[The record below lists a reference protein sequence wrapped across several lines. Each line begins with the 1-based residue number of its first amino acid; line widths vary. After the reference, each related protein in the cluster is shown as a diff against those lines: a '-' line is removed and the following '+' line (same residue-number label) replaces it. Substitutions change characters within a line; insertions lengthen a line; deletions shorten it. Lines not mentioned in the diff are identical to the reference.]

1 VIDALLPSEF
11 SELEPFA
18 AKWCLATE
26 QERYMERLSSS
37 MTEMQALYDAVTA
50 RAEEA
55 MVYCDKF
62 PLDEMPDDALN
73 LLRLLYS
80 MVMVSFPVEVWG
92 QPRIPDTGAA
102 YLDLLVEPIP

>member
-1 VIDALLPSEF
+1 MIDALLPSEF

-50 RAEEA
+50 RAEA
-55 MVYCDKF
+55 VSYTHLDVYK
-62 PLDEMPDDALN
+62 
-73 LLRLLYS
+73 R
-80 MVMVSFPVEVWG
+80 
-92 QPRIPDTGAA
+92 QPRAPWSRQPKPKTSTSAS
-102 YLDLLVEPIP
+102 

>member
-1 VIDALLPSEF
+1 MTDALLPSEF
-11 SELEPFA
+11 SDLEPFA
-18 AKWCLATE
+18 AKWSLATE

-37 MTEMQALYDAVTA
+37 MDEMQALYDAVTD

-55 MVYCDKF
+55 MAYCDKF
-62 PLDEMPDDALN
+62 PLDDMPADALN
-73 LLRLLYS
+73 LMRLLYS
-80 MVMVSFPVEVWG
+80 MIMVSFPVEVWG

>member
-1 VIDALLPSEF
+1 MTHALLPSEF
-11 SELEPFA
+11 SDLEPFA
-18 AKWCLATE
+18 AKWSLATE
-26 QERYMERLSSS
+26 EERYRERLSST
-37 MTEMQALYDAVTA
+37 MEEMQSFYDAVTA

-55 MVYCDKF
+55 MAYCDKF
-62 PLDEMPDDALN
+62 PLDDMPPDALN

-80 MVMVSFPVEVWG
+80 MIMVSFPVEVWG

>member
-1 VIDALLPSEF
+1 MTDALLPSEF
-11 SELEPFA
+11 SDLEPFA
-18 AKWCLATE
+18 AKWSLATE

-37 MTEMQALYDAVTA
+37 MEEMQALYDAVTD

-55 MVYCDKF
+55 MAYCDKF
-62 PLDEMPDDALN
+62 PLDDMPADALN
-73 LLRLLYS
+73 LMRLLYS
-80 MVMVSFPVEVWG
+80 MIMVSFPVEVWG